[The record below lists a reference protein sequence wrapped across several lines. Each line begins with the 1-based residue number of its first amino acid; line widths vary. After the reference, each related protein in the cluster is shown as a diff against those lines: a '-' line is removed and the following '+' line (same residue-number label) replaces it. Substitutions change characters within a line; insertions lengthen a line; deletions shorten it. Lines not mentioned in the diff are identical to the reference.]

1 MPSGKVVFAVSDL
14 GSHWPLGPKSK
25 GHSVSPGLFGQLAGH
40 SLCSRSTS
48 AGLLSVL
55 DLSAQAVIYEVA
67 TVVYMVRLM
76 VGTFCSAPSPT
87 P

>member
-1 MPSGKVVFAVSDL
+1 MERLFLLCLTLEAPGALCQPGAV
-14 GSHWPLGPKSK
+14 
-25 GHSVSPGLFGQLAGH
+25 GQLAGH
-40 SLCSRSTS
+40 SLCSRPAS

-67 TVVYMVRLM
+67 TVIYMVRLM
-76 VGTFCSAPSPT
+76 GGTFCSAPSPT